1 MGINESGNVF
11 VRLSFG
17 VFLPLFS
24 AAITPPLTQRNE
36 LNQLIQVQRYFGL
49 CTGKQGRAV
58 PVLIKIFPVSW
69 MPRGIFPKNLVFPK
83 ALPFDAHEI
92 SRINSLM
99 HKKNVV
105 IMKTAR
111 EIHNG
116 NKVRNNLPLH
126 KWLGWSV
133 QLVLSIFCWSLY
145 GGNLLAW
152 FVGLWLIKKLITDI
166 IRFVWGC
173 LVSILSFAAVIGIVI
188 WLLTL

>member
-111 EIHNG
+111 EYITEIRSETICRCING
-116 NKVRNNLPLH
+116 WAGRFGSSFRFSAGVCT
-126 KWLGWSV
+126 V
-133 QLVLSIFCWSLY
+133 AIF
-145 GGNLLAW
+145 
-152 FVGLWLIKKLITDI
+152 
-166 IRFVWGC
+166 
-173 LVSILSFAAVIGIVI
+173 
-188 WLLTL
+188 